1 MPTIKKIIETTERTV
16 ENLITK
22 EGEFQ
27 FLNGGF
33 VREGVPYH
41 IHNTINKKEYYMT
54 GPEHHPLLSKLMI
67 RRKNDSIFSQYIN
80 VFPAKREKYL
90 DAHSFDLTEGDLEMS
105 NKVDI
110 QKLIS
115 RDDMYGR
122 YAWSVISKII
132 NYAASLIPSVTER
145 HNNIDEAMRLG
156 FNWTIGP
163 FEMLKEIN
171 VKNFVLKDQQ
181 LKQSKFINDLYLKGI
196 LNWYGDPQLY
206 INDSYETLRNA
217 SLFN

>member
-41 IHNTINKKEYYMT
+41 IHYTINKKEYYMT

-90 DAHSFDLTEGDLEMS
+90 DAHSFELTEGDLETGYVRRYFAKLKS
-105 NKVDI
+105 N
-110 QKLIS
+110 
-115 RDDMYGR
+115 
-122 YAWSVISKII
+122 SKYTPIEI
-132 NYAASLIPSVTER
+132 KEKTFRAPAS
-145 HNNIDEAMRLG
+145 
-156 FNWTIGP
+156 
-163 FEMLKEIN
+163 
-171 VKNFVLKDQQ
+171 
-181 LKQSKFINDLYLKGI
+181 
-196 LNWYGDPQLY
+196 
-206 INDSYETLRNA
+206 
-217 SLFN
+217 